1 MNRGVRAE
9 RAASFG
15 SVADEYERARPGY
28 PDDAVRWLLGDE
40 PLTVVD
46 VGAGTGK
53 LTRQLV
59 AAGHDVVAVEPLDEM
74 RAQLEAVV
82 PAARALAGSAE
93 AIPLPPESADAV
105 VAAQAFHWFD
115 HDRALREL
123 ARVLR
128 PRGVLALIWNMRDD
142 SVEWMARLSEL
153 LGGEGFQ
160 SGYSPAE
167 IVARSGLFDPL
178 EETTFQYSQRVDR
191 ETLRALVTSR
201 SYVATLPTAE
211 REELLETVDRLY
223 DEVADADGA
232 VVKYV
237 THAFRGIRRDA

>member
-1 MNRGVRAE
+1 VNRDVWAE

-59 AAGHDVVAVEPLDEM
+59 AAGHDVIAVEPLNEM
-74 RAQLEAVV
+74 RWRLETVV
-82 PAARALAGSAE
+82 TEARVLAGSAE
-93 AIPLPPESADAV
+93 AIPLPAGSADAV

-115 HDRALREL
+115 HERAMPEL

-128 PRGVLALIWNMRDD
+128 PCGALALIWNMRDD
-142 SVEWMARLSEL
+142 SVQWMARLSEL
-153 LGGEGFQ
+153 LGGEGFR
-160 SGYSPAE
+160 SGYSPAKV
-167 IVARSGLFDPL
+167 VARSGFFEPL
-178 EETTFQYSQRVDR
+178 EEATFHLSQRVDR
-191 ETLRALVTSR
+191 DTLRALVTSR
-201 SYVATLPTAE
+201 SYVATLPAAE
-211 REELLETVDRLY
+211 RDELLETVDLLY
-223 DEVADADGA
+223 EEVAEADGA
-232 VVKYV
+232 VVEYV
-237 THAFRGIRRDA
+237 THAFRGVKRDD